1 LGIQNDAAKG
11 RSKRSKVRQVSV
23 NALTIGDVL
32 GKTIFSSSGR
42 VLLGKG
48 VKLSPLYIARLRDM
62 GISILYV
69 EDDRFNDV
77 IIEEVIS
84 EEHHREAM
92 GVLEKSTRAVRLGKN
107 LDGFELKRVIN
118 NIVEEILFKK
128 DILVSMMDMRSLDN
142 QMFAH
147 SVNVCV
153 LATVLGKAML
163 LDREKLDTLAVG
175 AILHDIGKVQLDP
188 KLISRGTNLTPE
200 EGELLKTHTTLGFE
214 DLRKRKDL
222 SLVIAH
228 IAFQHHEH
236 MNGTGY
242 PRQLKEGEIHPLS
255 QIVAIADL
263 YDKFT
268 SDYSGVKRMMPYEA
282 CEILMGLAGTLYP
295 LEMVRLFL
303 KNIAA
308 YPTGVTVRLNTQEIG
323 VVVDQNLSMPAR
335 PVVRVFDESEFGSNA
350 MKEYNMVE
358 KRTIF
363 IQEVLG

>member
-1 LGIQNDAAKG
+1 M
-11 RSKRSKVRQVSV
+11 RQVSV
-23 NALTIGDVL
+23 NSLTIGDVL
-32 GKTIFSSSGR
+32 GKTIYSSSGR
-42 VLLGKG
+42 ILLGKG
-48 VKLSPLYIARLRDM
+48 VKLTPLFIARLRDM
-62 GISILYV
+62 GISIVYI

-77 IIEEVIS
+77 VVEDIIS
-84 EEHHREAM
+84 EEHRREAM
-92 GVLEKSTRAVRLGKN
+92 EVLEKSTRLVRLGKS

-118 NIVEEILFKK
+118 KIVEEILFNK

-153 LATVLGKAML
+153 LAVVLGKAML
-163 LDREKLDTLAVG
+163 LDREKLDALAIG
-175 AILHDIGKVQLDP
+175 AMLHDVGKVKLDP
-188 KLISRGTNLTPE
+188 KLLAKGTNLTPE

-214 DLRKRKDL
+214 ELRKRKDL
-222 SLVIAH
+222 NLIIAH

-242 PRQLKEGEIHPLS
+242 PRQLKEGEIHPLA
-255 QIVAIADL
+255 QMVAIADL

-268 SDYSGVKRMMPYEA
+268 SDYNDVKRMMPHEA

-308 YPTGVTVRLNTQEIG
+308 YPTGASVRLNTNEIG
-323 VVVDQNLSMPAR
+323 VVVDQNLSMPTR
-335 PVVRVFDESEFGSNA
+335 PVVRLFDESEFGSNKI
-350 MKEYNMVE
+350 KEYNMVE
-358 KRTIF
+358 KRTVF
-363 IQEVLG
+363 IQEVLS

>member
-1 LGIQNDAAKG
+1 M
-11 RSKRSKVRQVSV
+11 RQVGV
-23 NALTIGDVL
+23 NSLKIGDIL

-48 VKLSPLYIARLRDM
+48 VKLTPLYIAKLRDM
-62 GISILYV
+62 GISILYI
-69 EDDRFNDV
+69 EDDRFDDV
-77 IIEEVIS
+77 IVEDVIS
-84 EEHHREAM
+84 EENRRQAM
-92 GVLEKSTRAVRLGKN
+92 GILEKSMRAVRLGKN
-107 LDGFELKRVIN
+107 LDGFELKKIISK
-118 NIVEEILFKK
+118 IVEEILFKK
-128 DILVSMMDMRSLDN
+128 DILVNMMDMRSFDN
-142 QMFAH
+142 QIFAH

-153 LATVLGKAML
+153 LSTVLGKAMF
-163 LDREKLDTLAVG
+163 LDREKLDTLAIG
-175 AILHDIGKVQLDP
+175 AILHDTGKVQLDQ
-188 KLISRGTNLTPE
+188 KLFNEAANLTPE
-200 EGELLKTHTTLGFE
+200 EIELVKTHTILGFE

-222 SLVIAH
+222 SLVVAH

-242 PRQLKEGEIHPLS
+242 PRHLKEGEIHPLA

-263 YDKFT
+263 YDRLT
-268 SDYSGVKRMMPYEA
+268 SDYSDEKRIMPYEA

-308 YPTGVTVRLNTQEIG
+308 YPTGVTVRLTTGEIG

-335 PVVRVFDESEFGSNA
+335 PIVRVFDESEFGQNVI
-350 MKEYNMVE
+350 KEYNMVE

>member
-1 LGIQNDAAKG
+1 
-11 RSKRSKVRQVSV
+11 VRQVSV
-23 NALTIGDVL
+23 NSLTIGDVL

-42 VLLGKG
+42 ILLGKG
-48 VKLSPLYIARLRDM
+48 VKLTSLFIVKLRDM
-62 GISILYV
+62 GISILYI

-77 IIEEVIS
+77 IVEDVIS
-84 EEHHREAM
+84 EEHRRDAM
-92 GVLEKSTRAVRLGKN
+92 GILEKSTRSVRIGKN
-107 LDGFELKRVIN
+107 IDSFELKKVIN
-118 NIVEEILFKK
+118 NIVEEVLFKK
-128 DILVSMMDMRSLDN
+128 DILVNMMDMRSKDN

-153 LATVLGKAML
+153 LSTVLGKAMF
-163 LDREKLDTLAVG
+163 LDREKLETLAIG

-188 KLISRGTNLTPE
+188 KLFNLDGDLTME

-214 DLRKRKDL
+214 ELKKRKDL
-222 SLVIAH
+222 NLIIAH
-228 IAFQHHEH
+228 IAFQHHEY

-242 PRQLKEGEIHPLS
+242 PRHLREGDIHPLA
-255 QIVAIADL
+255 QIVAIADF
-263 YDKFT
+263 YDKYT
-268 SDYSGVKRMMPYEA
+268 SDHSAEKRIMPHEA

-308 YPTGVTVRLNTQEIG
+308 YPTGVTVRLNTGEIG

-335 PVVRVFDESEFGSNA
+335 PVVRVFDESEFGQNA
-350 MKEYNMVE
+350 IKEYNMVE

-363 IQEVLG
+363 IHDVLS

>member
-1 LGIQNDAAKG
+1 M
-11 RSKRSKVRQVSV
+11 RQVSV
-23 NALTIGDVL
+23 NSLTIGDIL

-48 VKLSPLYIARLRDM
+48 VKLTPLYIAKLKDM
-62 GISILYV
+62 GISILYI

-77 IIEEVIS
+77 IVEDVIS
-84 EEHHREAM
+84 EEHRREAM
-92 GVLEKSTRAVRLGKN
+92 GILEKSMRSVKLGKS
-107 LDGFELKRVIN
+107 LDGFELKRIIN
-118 NIVEEILFKK
+118 KIVEEIMFKK
-128 DILVSMMDMRSLDN
+128 DILMSMMEMRSMDN

-153 LATVLGKAML
+153 LSTVLGKAMFF
-163 LDREKLDTLAVG
+163 DQEKLEILAIG
-175 AILHDIGKVQLDP
+175 AMLHDIGKMQMDS
-188 KLISRGTNLTPE
+188 KLFGETSNLTPE
-200 EGELLKTHTTLGFE
+200 DIELLKTHTTLGFE
-214 DLRKRKDL
+214 DLRKRKEF
-222 SLVIAH
+222 SLVVAH

-242 PRQLKEGEIHPLS
+242 PRHLKEGEIHPFA

-268 SDYSGVKRMMPYEA
+268 TDHSDVKRIMPHEA

-308 YPTGVTVRLNTQEIG
+308 YPTGVTVRLNTGEIG
-323 VVVDQNLSMPAR
+323 VVVDQNLSMPVR
-335 PVVRVFDESEFGSNA
+335 PIVRVFDESEFGSNVV
-350 MKEYNMVE
+350 KEYDMVE

-363 IQEVLG
+363 IEEVLA

>member
-1 LGIQNDAAKG
+1 M
-11 RSKRSKVRQVSV
+11 RQISV
-23 NALTIGDVL
+23 NSLTIGDVL

-42 VLLGKG
+42 ILLGKG
-48 VKLSPLYIARLRDM
+48 VKLTPLYIAKLKDM
-62 GISILYV
+62 GLSILYI
-69 EDDRFNDV
+69 EDDRFEDV
-77 IIEEVIS
+77 VVEDIIS
-84 EEHHREAM
+84 EEHRREALEF
-92 GVLEKSTRAVRLGKN
+92 LEKSTRSVRLGKN
-107 LDGFELKRVIN
+107 LNDFELKNIIK

-128 DILVSMMDMRSLDN
+128 DILVNVMEMRSIDN
-142 QMFAH
+142 QMLAH

-153 LATVLGKAML
+153 LSTVLGKALL
-163 LDREKLDTLAVG
+163 LDREKLETLAIG
-175 AILHDIGKVQLDP
+175 AILHDFGKIQLDP
-188 KLISRGTNLTPE
+188 KLLTKTVDYTPDE
-200 EGELLKTHTTLGFE
+200 VELLKTHTTLGFE

-222 SLVIAH
+222 NLAVAH

-242 PRQLKEGEIHPLS
+242 PRRLKEDEIHPLA
-255 QIVAIADL
+255 QIVGIADL
-263 YDKFT
+263 YDRFT
-268 SDYSGVKRMMPYEA
+268 SDHNSVKRMMPHEA

-308 YPTGVTVRLNTQEIG
+308 YPTGITVRLNTGEIG

-335 PVVRVFDESEFGSNA
+335 PIVRVFDESEFGANT

>member
-1 LGIQNDAAKG
+1 M
-11 RSKRSKVRQVSV
+11 RQVSV
-23 NALTIGDVL
+23 NSLTIGDIL

-42 VLLGKG
+42 ILLGKG
-48 VKLSPLYIARLRDM
+48 VKLTSLFIAKLRDM
-62 GISILYV
+62 GISILYI

-77 IIEEVIS
+77 IVEDVIS
-84 EEHHREAM
+84 EEHRRDAM
-92 GVLEKSTRAVRLGKN
+92 EILEKSTRSVQLGKN
-107 LDGFELKRVIN
+107 LDSFELKKVIS

-128 DILVSMMDMRSLDN
+128 DILVIMMDMRSKDN

-153 LATVLGKAML
+153 LSTVLGKAL
-163 LDREKLDTLAVG
+163 FLDREKLETLAIG
-175 AILHDIGKVQLDP
+175 AILHDIGKVKLDP
-188 KLISRGTNLTPE
+188 KLFNLDGDLTPE

-214 DLRKRKDL
+214 DLKKRKDL
-222 SLVIAH
+222 NLIIAH

-242 PRQLKEGEIHPLS
+242 PRHLKEGEIHPLA
-255 QIVAIADL
+255 QIVAIADF

-268 SDYSGVKRMMPYEA
+268 SDHSAEKRIMPHEA

-308 YPTGVTVRLNTQEIG
+308 YPTGVTVQLNTGEIG

-335 PVVRVFDESEFGSNA
+335 PVVRVFDESEFGQNVI
-350 MKEYNMVE
+350 KEYDMVE

-363 IQEVLG
+363 IDKVLG